1 MIRVFVADDHAVVRD
16 GLARILDAVPDMA
29 FAGAAESASELF
41 AAMPEARIDV
51 LILDLSGLGEAG
63 GVDVLERIRQAQ
75 PKLPVIIY
83 SMYPEEEY
91 GVRLLQ
97 AGAMAYLSKSRS
109 TELLLEAIRK
119 VASGVRFITDPIAR
133 RLIESGGRPQV
144 TPLTTRELQIM
155 QLLVE
160 GRQTS
165 QIAAALA
172 ISPSTVSTH
181 LRNIKDKLDVDSI
194 AQIVRRALRDGLV
207 E

>member
-1 MIRVFVADDHAVVRD
+1 M
-16 GLARILDAVPDMA
+16 
-29 FAGAAESASELF
+29 
-41 AAMPEARIDV
+41 
-51 LILDLSGLGEAG
+51 
-63 GVDVLERIRQAQ
+63 
-75 PKLPVIIY
+75 
-83 SMYPEEEY
+83 
-91 GVRLLQ
+91 RLLQ